1 MTVEQQ
7 ISEGFRQERLLATLS
22 TFFALLAALLAAIGL
37 FGVLS
42 FSVNQRF
49 REMGIWMALGA
60 SPGQVFGIVIRDVL
74 LFGGLGFALAIPA
87 IYCMTRAVAAV
98 LFGVPWTRGQLLSQR
113 AWWPSRL

>member
-49 REMGIWMALGA
+49 REMGI
-60 SPGQVFGIVIRDVL
+60 
-74 LFGGLGFALAIPA
+74 
-87 IYCMTRAVAAV
+87 
-98 LFGVPWTRGQLLSQR
+98 
-113 AWWPSRL
+113 

>member
-1 MTVEQQ
+1 MV
-7 ISEGFRQERLLATLS
+7 SEGFRQERLLATLS

-49 REMGIWMALGA
+49 REMGIRMALGA

-74 LFGGLGFALAIPA
+74 LFEVWA
-87 IYCMTRAVAAV
+87 
-98 LFGVPWTRGQLLSQR
+98 
-113 AWWPSRL
+113 SRLPFQRSTV